1 MKIKRNDMVKV
12 MAGKDKGKTGKVLK
26 IFPVK
31 NKALVEGVNYLK
43 KHSRKS
49 QDNPQGGIVQKES
62 PIHISNLAIV
72 CTRCSNPSRIKFSV
86 LPDKSK
92 VRVCGSCKE
101 TI

>member
-1 MKIKRNDMVKV
+1 MKIKRNDIVKV

-86 LPDKSK
+86 MPDKAK

>member
-1 MKIKRNDMVKV
+1 MKIKRNDIVKV
-12 MAGKDKGKTGKVLK
+12 MAGKDKHKTGKVLK
-26 IFPVK
+26 IFPTK

-62 PIHISNLAIV
+62 PINISNLAII
-72 CTRCSNPSRIKFSV
+72 CTRCGNPSRIKFSV
-86 LPDKSK
+86 LPDKTK
-92 VRVCGSCKE
+92 VRVCSSCKE